1 MNRTSAGKWVFLAA
15 VLMNVVGTL
24 LSPILAGVSH
34 SWAGFHLHTY
44 YIILFSL
51 QGLDWGSHLRRSW
64 WRGNVS
70 RYTIP
75 FTPGLRE
82 ISTICNCFTS
92 LKRKY
97 IFIPFSAL
105 NVVVSAWAPP
115 QERFRLIWYLP
126 CCSYTLKM
134 RRFNLYSGLW
144 SIFLT
149 LYLTITTLA
158 KREDSIFFSRL
169 LSIFLTYLRFKLI
182 WSLPHYSDT
191 LTMRRVNLYTL
202 RLSAYLWS
210 HSHNQWEESIFIL
223 DSDVS
228 FSLVYRQVHF
238 VKYCLLGS
246 LTRNSSFHA
255 LKV

>member
-1 MNRTSAGKWVFLAA
+1 MDL
-15 VLMNVVGTL
+15 VLWNLCSQTIQPLYFFEPNKCREMGFPCCSSDQRGRHSSQSDSGQRESLVGWF
-24 LSPILAGVSH
+24 S
-34 SWAGFHLHTY
+34 FTY

-115 QERFRLIWYLP
+115 QERFRLIWSLSP
-126 CCSYTLKM
+126 CSHTLKM
-134 RRFNLYSGLW
+134 RRFNLYSGLS

-149 LYLTITTLA
+149 LDLTIATLA
-158 KREDSIFFSRL
+158 NWGIST
-169 LSIFLTYLRFKLI
+169 FL
-182 WSLPHYSDT
+182 
-191 LTMRRVNLYTL
+191 
-202 RLSAYLWS
+202 
-210 HSHNQWEESIFIL
+210 L
-223 DSDVS
+223 DSYLSHLFEVQTDLIS
-228 FSLVYRQVHF
+228 ASL
-238 VKYCLLGS
+238 
-246 LTRNSSFHA
+246 
-255 LKV
+255 

>member
-1 MNRTSAGKWVFLAA
+1 M
-15 VLMNVVGTL
+15 
-24 LSPILAGVSH
+24 
-34 SWAGFHLHTY
+34 
-44 YIILFSL
+44 
-51 QGLDWGSHLRRSW
+51 
-64 WRGNVS
+64 
-70 RYTIP
+70 
-75 FTPGLRE
+75 
-82 ISTICNCFTS
+82 
-92 LKRKY
+92 KY
-97 IFIPFSAL
+97 IFILFSAL

-115 QERFRLIWYLP
+115 QERFRLIWSLP
-126 CCSYTLKM
+126 YCSYTLKM
-134 RRFNLYSGLW
+134 RRFNLYYRLF

-182 WSLPHYSDT
+182 WSLPRS
-191 LTMRRVNLYTL
+191 LY
-202 RLSAYLWS
+202 S
-210 HSHNQWEESIFIL
+210 HSHNEKVQSLHSWTLCLTIVTVSQWEESIFIL

-255 LKV
+255 LKVNYILPHVIRLV